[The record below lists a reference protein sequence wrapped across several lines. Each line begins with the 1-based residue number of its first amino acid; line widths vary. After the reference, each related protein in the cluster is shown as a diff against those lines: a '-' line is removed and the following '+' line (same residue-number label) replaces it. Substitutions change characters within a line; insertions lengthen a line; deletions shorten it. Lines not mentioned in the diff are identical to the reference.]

1 MNPMNLQL
9 PHIPLHC
16 ETKRQLL
23 YVLVGMVLATLI
35 YLKIFGPTIMITL
48 LVIGFFLSCLAQ
60 RRRLP
65 LISWLLDE
73 MERPEKKVLPGSA
86 KLHYLAGCTLVL
98 ILFPKN
104 IALASIMVLAWGDS
118 LRRIGGKYLGR
129 IPHHLNNKKLIEGTL
144 IGIFLGGLSAS
155 YFVHYIPAFLSAG
168 VAMLAEVIEIKI
180 WKITIDDN
188 LLVPL
193 IAGTVMWAILVL

>member
-1 MNPMNLQL
+1 
-9 PHIPLHC
+9 
-16 ETKRQLL
+16 
-23 YVLVGMVLATLI
+23 
-35 YLKIFGPTIMITL
+35 MINDSKVKPKAGWHYRYCSL
-48 LVIGFFLSCLAQ
+48 CGKQIGRVSHL
-60 RRRLP
+60 
-65 LISWLLDE
+65 
-73 MERPEKKVLPGSA
+73 
-86 KLHYLAGCTLVL
+86 
-98 ILFPKN
+98 
-104 IALASIMVLAWGDS
+104 
-118 LRRIGGKYLGR
+118 GGKYLGR